1 MLTKLSNDLKMIIYS
16 YLDFKFICKFEKD
29 RDLLEFIINIQNPSK
44 PKKTLFN
51 NYILNK
57 CYKCFEPLKE
67 NYVISICYYCQYN
80 INEDKVYSSFCTK
93 CVELSE
99 TRSVK
104 VSNCKI
110 CDSCTVFIGIE
121 PYS

>member
-1 MLTKLSNDLKMIIYS
+1 MKKI
-16 YLDFKFICKFEKD
+16 FILF
-29 RDLLEFIINIQNPSK
+29 LLISACGYQ
-44 PKKTLFN
+44 
-51 NYILNK
+51 
-57 CYKCFEPLKE
+57 PL
-67 NYVISICYYCQYN
+67 YN

-93 CVELSE
+93 CVELNE